1 MAAVLI
7 EPRKFHLLE
16 AVVRN
21 VMHFAGPDW
30 NLHIMAGRE
39 NAHFVRESF
48 PGWEF
53 ELHVL
58 NITGFNAS
66 SHNAY
71 VRSLTFWEAFPEEH
85 ILIFQTDS
93 FMLRPGVQS

>member
-1 MAAVLI
+1 LI

-21 VMHFAGPDW
+21 VMHFAGGGW
-30 NLHIMAGRE
+30 NLHIMGGLE
-39 NAHFVRESF
+39 NGHYVRELF

-53 ELHVL
+53 GLHVL
-58 NITGFNAS
+58 NQTGFNAS

-71 VRSLTFWEAFPEEH
+71 VR
-85 ILIFQTDS
+85 
-93 FMLRPGVQS
+93 